1 MSSAIE
7 RPRPEAAGRVS
18 QEQTVACRGSGAP
31 HRFLAARNDDSV
43 AHDSVPRPRDAQ
55 AFTVRGRR
63 RRAGFLA
70 ARCERMLL
78 ARRRSGGLTGRLK
91 AAPHRLLA
99 STAFVLFILTSTG
112 AMASAQRTFVAS
124 YGAPLNTALNC
135 SITKPCRAFSEA
147 ISVTNPDGEV
157 IVLDSA
163 GHTLG
168 NGELTIASTNTGK
181 PQQALGCR
189 LQCYRYEFS

>member
-1 MSSAIE
+1 
-7 RPRPEAAGRVS
+7 
-18 QEQTVACRGSGAP
+18 
-31 HRFLAARNDDSV
+31 
-43 AHDSVPRPRDAQ
+43 
-55 AFTVRGRR
+55 
-63 RRAGFLA
+63 
-70 ARCERMLL
+70 
-78 ARRRSGGLTGRLK
+78 
-91 AAPHRLLA
+91 
-99 STAFVLFILTSTG
+99 
-112 AMASAQRTFVAS
+112 MASAQRTFVAS